1 MNTDNDLMLM
11 WLRKVRAHIERLIQ
25 LREKEI
31 AAYKNRGFNPD
42 DTTRKEED

>member
-1 MNTDNDLMLM
+1 MNTDNDELLI
-11 WLRKVRAHIERLIQ
+11 WLKRIKLLIENLINI
-25 LREKEI
+25 REKEI